1 MDESFRQKGASWRWD
16 VMWPYKEGRSDTCYA
31 WMDVEDV
38 MLSEMSQSQKDN
50 TCVILRR

>member
-1 MDESFRQKGASWRWD
+1 MLRGLIKKD
-16 VMWPYKEGRSDTCYA
+16 VLTHATA
-31 WMDVEDV
+31 WMDVEDVEDV

>member
-1 MDESFRQKGASWRWD
+1 MLCGLINKD
-16 VMWPYKEGRSDTCYA
+16 VLTHATA